1 MTLENKITP
10 CKMSQVKKK
19 KELDNGLNSWQDIK
33 ETSSHIKEWHRIQE
47 QWIQTLGTNADKAK
61 DDQKY
66 CWYIHRIRSGDSI
79 NPSNR

>member
-19 KELDNGLNSWQDIK
+19 KNWIMDIK

-47 QWIQTLGTNADKAK
+47 Q
-61 DDQKY
+61 
-66 CWYIHRIRSGDSI
+66 
-79 NPSNR
+79 